1 MQIISIRRANRRIT
15 KPAGK
20 RAAGS
25 VTNLGSI
32 KHWCP
37 GAVLVILL
45 VVAALLMAVAVRGT
59 TMVMAVIMVAHV
71 AHDVTV
77 FNLFLGALATGC
89 AYCATDAGTDSS
101 AYSAADHAAD
111 YAARHS
117 ATCSTGSS
125 TAHVVITIVL
135 SSVSSRGATG
145 ATDASTDSST
155 YRAANSSTYDATGHG
170 TTGTARCFIGLIVAH
185 IGAAR
190 TA

>member
-20 RAAGS
+20 RAAGF
-25 VTNLGSI
+25 VTNLGHI

-77 FNLFLGALATGC
+77 FNLFLSALATGC
-89 AYCATDAGTDSS
+89 ACCATDPGTDSS
-101 AYSAADHAAD
+101 AYRAADHAAD
-111 YAARHS
+111 YAARDS
-117 ATCSTGSS
+117 ATCSTGSG
-125 TAHVVITIVL
+125 TAHVVIAVFL
-135 SSVSSRGATG
+135 SSVSSRSATG
-145 ATDASTDSST
+145 STDASANSSA
-155 YRAANSSTYDATGHG
+155 YRAANSSAYDTTGHG
-170 TTGTARCFIGLIVAH
+170 TTGTSYCFVGLIIAP
-185 IGAAR
+185 IGAA
-190 TA
+190 